1 MIVLS
6 KKTTSL
12 LYLLIATLT
21 LPVAW
26 VAALTEGAGSSLLVP
41 GFGIVML
48 LTATAMLAEAPLI
61 SRSVW
66 SVVPALV
73 IGTLFVLWPL
83 GTAIVEGWIDVH
95 PMSFYSALTLASGI
109 LALFAVLTR
118 RLPLLLAMTTI
129 SALGWIAWQQFFD
142 DYIH

>member
-1 MIVLS
+1 
-6 KKTTSL
+6 
-12 LYLLIATLT
+12 
-21 LPVAW
+21 
-26 VAALTEGAGSSLLVP
+26 
-41 GFGIVML
+41 
-48 LTATAMLAEAPLI
+48 MLAEAPLI